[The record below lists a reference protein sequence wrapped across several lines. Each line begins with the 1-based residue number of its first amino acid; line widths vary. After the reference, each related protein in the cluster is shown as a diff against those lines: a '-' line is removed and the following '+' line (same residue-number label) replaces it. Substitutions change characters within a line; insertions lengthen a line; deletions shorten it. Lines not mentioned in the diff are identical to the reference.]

1 MLPGAEVALSLDV
14 HLLLQ
19 VERAGAA
26 RLSEEWAAEGCWKV
40 GEEVEVGGAGRLEGW
55 SWSLRA
61 PPTCWRREARAR
73 TWCGWREASK

>member
-19 VERAGAA
+19 VVRAGAA

-40 GEEVEVGGAGRLEGW
+40 GEEVEVGGAGRLEGS
-55 SWSLRA
+55 SWWWVASRS
-61 PPTCWRREARAR
+61 PWRSPRGCRQPLLHLPQ
-73 TWCGWREASK
+73 

>member
-14 HLLLQ
+14 QHLLQ

-40 GEEVEVGGAGRLEGW
+40 GEEVEVGGGGRLEGS
-55 SWSLRA
+55 SWRWVASRS
-61 PPTCWRREARAR
+61 PWRSPRAR
-73 TWCGWREASK
+73 CRQPLPHLPQ